1 MRTRR
6 ETIGRNIIFVG
17 AILIA
22 LSLFMLLRN
31 RVKEEEINVKLVGT
45 YNVDIIKQTYK
56 NAKNNNYLISPYN
69 IEIALNMLR
78 EGANGNTKDEIDK
91 VIGKRKINDISIKD
105 KLSIANAV
113 FIKDDYKDNVKKDFI
128 NVLKNNYQ
136 ADILYDKFIN
146 PDVINN
152 WVNEKTNNMIPK
164 LLDKMDKD
172 YVMGLASA
180 LAMDVEWVNSFEC
193 DSTREEEFINGNSKL
208 KVEMMHQTYEGAAK
222 YIKNDEVEGIE
233 LPYITDENTDLSFIA
248 LLPKDGV
255 NNYISNLTIDKL
267 NGNYEEKVASNK
279 LHINLS
285 LPRFSYDYN
294 VDDFIEVLKD
304 MGINT
309 SFDKYLADFKK
320 MVELENEN
328 VYVGEA
334 IHKTRIE
341 LGEKGT
347 KAAAVTYFGMFKAT
361 GMIERDYEE
370 ININF
375 NKPFVYMIK
384 ENKTGEILFFGTVF
398 EPNTWKGTTCSNQ
411 E

>member
-22 LSLFMLLRN
+22 LSTFMLLRN

-309 SFDKYLADFKK
+309 AFDKYLADFKK